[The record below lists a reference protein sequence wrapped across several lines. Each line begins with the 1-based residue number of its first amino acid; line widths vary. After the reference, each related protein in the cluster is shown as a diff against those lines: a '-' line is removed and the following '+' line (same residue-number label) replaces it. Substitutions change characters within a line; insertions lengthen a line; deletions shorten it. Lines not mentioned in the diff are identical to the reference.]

1 MKHLEKLTAKEEEVM
16 AVLWKLQKAFVKE
29 IQRELDGKPHY
40 NTVST
45 LVRLLEDKGFV
56 AHQAF
61 GKTHQYFP
69 VVDKKAYSEKVI
81 DQTSSRYFDGSY
93 KNMVS
98 FFAQQDKISEQE
110 LEEILE
116 LIKNKK

>member
-1 MKHLEKLTAKEEEVM
+1 MKHLEKLTAKEEEIM
-16 AVLWKLQKAFVKE
+16 TVLWKLEKAFVKE
-29 IQRELDGKPHY
+29 IIQKLQGKQHY

-45 LVRLLEDKGFV
+45 MVRLLEEKGYV
-56 AHQAF
+56 SHQAF
-61 GKTHQYFP
+61 GKSHQYFP
-69 VVDKKAYSEKVI
+69 IVDKKTYSEKVME
-81 DQTSSRYFDGSY
+81 QTSTRFFDGSY

-116 LIKNKK
+116 LIKNKS

>member
-1 MKHLEKLTAKEEEVM
+1 MENFEKLTAKEEELM
-16 AVLWKLQKAFVKE
+16 AVLWKLKKAFVKE
-29 IQRELDGKPHY
+29 IQQELEGTPHY

-56 AHQAF
+56 SHNAF
-61 GKTHQYFP
+61 GKSHQYFP
-69 VVDKKAYSEKVI
+69 VVDKKSYSEKI
-81 DQTSSRYFDGSY
+81 MEQNSSRFFDGSY

-116 LIKNKK
+116 LIKNKS

>member
-1 MKHLEKLTAKEEEVM
+1 MKHSEKLTAKEEEVM
-16 AVLWKLQKAFVKE
+16 AVLWKLKKAFVKE
-29 IQRELDGKPHY
+29 IQEELEGNQHY

-45 LVRLLEDKGFV
+45 LVRLLEDKGYV
-56 AHQAF
+56 AYKVF
-61 GKTHQYFP
+61 GKSHQYFP
-69 VVDKKAYSEKVI
+69 VVDKKSYSEKI
-81 DQTSSRYFDGSY
+81 LEQNSSRFFDGSY

-116 LIKNKK
+116 LIKNKS

>member
-1 MKHLEKLTAKEEEVM
+1 MKNLEKLTAKEEEIM
-16 AVLWKLQKAFVKE
+16 AVLWKLKKAFVKE
-29 IQRELDGKPHY
+29 ILEELDGEQHY

-61 GKTHQYFP
+61 GKSHQYFP
-69 VVDKKAYSEKVI
+69 VVDKKAYSEKVME
-81 DQTSSRYFDGSY
+81 QTSTRFFDGSY

-116 LIKNKK
+116 LIKNKS

>member
-1 MKHLEKLTAKEEEVM
+1 MKHSEKLTAKEEEVM
-16 AVLWKLQKAFVKE
+16 AVLWKLKKAFVKE
-29 IQRELDGKPHY
+29 IQQELEGKQHY

-45 LVRLLEDKGFV
+45 LVRLLEDKGYV

-61 GKTHQYFP
+61 GKSHQYFP
-69 VVDKKAYSEKVI
+69 VVDKKAYSEKVME
-81 DQTSSRYFDGSY
+81 QTSTRFFDGSY

-116 LIKNKK
+116 LIKNKS